1 MFLTGFKK
9 DYVSVRKEVLHNI
22 LTQFVIPMKLVM
34 LIRMLLYETRGEVRI
49 TGHFLFRMVIN
60 KEVLLSP
67 LPSNFA
73 SEYAI
78 RALQETEL
86 DTSALGLCG

>member
-1 MFLTGFKK
+1 M
-9 DYVSVRKEVLHNI
+9 LHNSKNI
-22 LTQFVIPMKLVM
+22 ISNNVF
-34 LIRMLLYETRGEVRI
+34 

-73 SEYAI
+73 SENAI
-78 RALQETEL
+78 TALQETEL